1 MTNAES
7 SEDMEGQVDKE
18 APDFSAADFM
28 ATDKEGAKDGA
39 SSGAPETKQ
48 EEPLEDVLFHHAR
61 GYVSF
66 KRIKDKAGKTVIK
79 KGSKLAYKMVERLA
93 KKETAAISKT
103 FADTEELISSKK
115 VIQDID
121 AFVES
126 FADLRAIEKNV
137 QCHAVVNDLGYSVNL
152 PPEIKYYLTI
162 MSSQFPELYRKS
174 LFCAWFSTLLAKQQ
188 EQGKEQLK
196 ETFLVGLLHDLG
208 LLFVPENMHKKLN
221 GFTPTEWQYYQ
232 RHAIYSKVIIQNVW
246 PDEEGLLRAV
256 LLHHERGDGFGFPF
270 AYTSEKIPPSSKLV
284 AISDY
289 VYELRFNN
297 IKAPLKSML
306 DVLPFIKANSLR
318 FSGDIYPIFKELAKG
333 CNLEPTLLLRP
344 ENIAK
349 VIEEVI
355 ERTLVLNQLFIHL
368 FTLKH
373 VLLNGEFP
381 KYGKKVEN
389 ICDLL
394 QSVRD
399 KSGMISNEYMES
411 IHALEEEEW
420 ANAIVDVQEADILQT
435 ELIRLVDKTQS
446 IIFMLLKFELD
457 ESDVRHGEI
466 KLISQAIKEIVDES
480 PASLVCQ

>member
-1 MTNAES
+1 MTHAES
-7 SEDMEGQVDKE
+7 SEESKNQAEKE
-18 APDFSAADFM
+18 APDFSAADFKEP
-28 ATDKEGAKDGA
+28 DKKGAKDKA
-39 SSGAPETKQ
+39 ANETPAPKQ
-48 EEPLEDVLFHHAR
+48 EEPLEDVLFQHAR

-66 KRIKDKAGKTVIK
+66 KKIKDKAGKTVIK
-79 KGSKLAYKMVERLA
+79 KGGKLAYKMVELFA
-93 KKETAAISKT
+93 KKETAAIAKT
-103 FADTEELISSKK
+103 FADTKELISSKK

-121 AFVES
+121 AFVENC
-126 FADLRAIEKNV
+126 ADLRVIEQNV
-137 QCHAVVNDLGYSVNL
+137 QCQAVINDLGYSVNL

-162 MSSQFPELYRKS
+162 MSNQFPELYQKS

-208 LLFVPENMHKKLN
+208 LLFVPEQMQKKMN
-221 GFTPTEWQYYQ
+221 NFTPTEWQYYQ
-232 RHAIYSKVIIQNVW
+232 RHTIYSKVVIQNVW
-246 PDEEGLLRAV
+246 PEEGALLRAI

-270 AYTSEKIPPSSKLV
+270 AYTGEKIPLSSKLV
-284 AISDY
+284 AVSDY

-297 IKAPLKSML
+297 LKAPLKNML

-318 FSGDIYPIFKELAKG
+318 FSGDIYPICKKLAKG
-333 CNLEPTLLLRP
+333 CKLEPTLLLRP
-344 ENIAK
+344 EDVAK
-349 VIEEVI
+349 VIEAII

-368 FTLKH
+368 FTLKNC
-373 VLLNGEFP
+373 LLNGEFP

-389 ICDLL
+389 ISDLM

-411 IHALEEEEW
+411 IHALGEEEW
-420 ANAIVDVQEADILQT
+420 ANAIIDVQEADILQT

-457 ESDVRHGEI
+457 ESDTRYEEV
-466 KLISQAIKEIVDES
+466 KMISQAIKEIVDES
-480 PASLVCQ
+480 PDSLVCQ